1 MNSYTANYLAHDRVQ
16 RMIAQAERDRIVKAM
31 RKRRAARKAHSRT
44 TKAPG
49 GVLVATAVTGRLAL
63 VDGT

>member
-16 RMIAQAERDRIVKAM
+16 RLIAQAERDRVVKAL
-31 RKRRAARKAHSRT
+31 RKRRSARKAHRRT
-44 TKAPG
+44 SEAPG
-49 GVLVATAVTGRLAL
+49 GVLVAAAVTGRLAL